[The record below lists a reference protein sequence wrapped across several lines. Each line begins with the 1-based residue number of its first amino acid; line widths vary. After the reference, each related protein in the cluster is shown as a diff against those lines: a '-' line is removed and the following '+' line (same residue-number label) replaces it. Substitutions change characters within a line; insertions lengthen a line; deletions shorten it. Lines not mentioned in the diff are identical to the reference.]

1 MTVSVLLNCKKCHIQ
16 LNAVLF
22 VMHVKIFSS
31 DVGDFSCGCFLFSC
45 FFPFDILFVYILF
58 SFENESSLPF
68 GCFAILVE

>member
-1 MTVSVLLNCKKCHIQ
+1 VLDFVSL
-16 LNAVLF
+16 
-22 VMHVKIFSS
+22 IFFP